1 MDQQP
6 QNIGQPGVQPS
17 PQPTPQP
24 VPQPSM
30 QPPVPPQPVAQP
42 VFTPPPKPG
51 KKKKIIG
58 IILGVVGLLIIV
70 SAVLLYFVWWQSPNK
85 MVTDALLSVVTAEK
99 MNNTGTLVIEAPS
112 SDVKMTIT
120 TKGTTNNG
128 ALSGDATVK
137 LEVEALD
144 EDVVFDVHGV
154 ASDDGV
160 LYVKIDKLRE
170 TVDTVDTV
178 IDAIIKQQ
186 TQQYRDQGMTESD
199 IAQVEDEDMAKQ
211 QVSSMF
217 SLDTLI
223 PKVDGQWIRIAS
235 DDLEDNEEAQCTAD
249 VMKDIQKDKEV
260 TREVMAIYDANRFIQ
275 VKDKVDA
282 KDGAPGFRLTGDRD
296 KAQAFMSEFKK
307 TETAGRLLKCDSTI
321 FDSVDDALKETDSS
335 SNADI
340 DFVIWVDRF
349 SHKLKSLQLDV
360 TSKEDETKVSATYD
374 FEIGQANEVVVP
386 SDARD
391 FKDVYDDITSSI
403 QDSYG
408 VNASTDEYYYDDY
421 DFGVDSNTSTLQGV

>member
-170 TVDTVDTV
+170 TVDTV

-199 IAQVEDEDMAKQ
+199 IAQVEDVAKQ

-408 VNASTDEYYYDDY
+408 VNASTDEYYYDYDY
-421 DFGVDSNTSTLQGV
+421 DYDYEVDSNTSILQGV

>member
-170 TVDTVDTV
+170 AVDTV

-199 IAQVEDEDMAKQ
+199 IAQVEDVAKQ

-260 TREVMAIYDANRFIQ
+260 TREVMAIYDANKFIQ

>member
-128 ALSGDATVK
+128 ASSGDATVK

-170 TVDTVDTV
+170 TVDTV

-199 IAQVEDEDMAKQ
+199 IAQVEDVAKQ

-421 DFGVDSNTSTLQGV
+421 DFGVDSNTFTLQGV

>member
-24 VPQPSM
+24 VPQPPM

-170 TVDTVDTV
+170 TVDTV

-199 IAQVEDEDMAKQ
+199 IAQVEDMAKQ

>member
-170 TVDTVDTV
+170 TVDTV

-199 IAQVEDEDMAKQ
+199 IAQVEDMAKQ
-211 QVSSMF
+211 QVPSMF

-307 TETAGRLLKCDSTI
+307 TETAGRLLKCDSAI

-340 DFVIWVDRF
+340 DFVVWVDRF

>member
-24 VPQPSM
+24 VPQPPM

-170 TVDTVDTV
+170 TVDTV
-178 IDAIIKQQ
+178 IDAIIKRQ

-199 IAQVEDEDMAKQ
+199 IAQVEDVAKQ

-307 TETAGRLLKCDSTI
+307 TETAGRLLKCDSAI

-403 QDSYG
+403 QGSYG
-408 VNASTDEYYYDDY
+408 VNASTDEYYYDYDY
-421 DFGVDSNTSTLQGV
+421 DYEVDSNTSILQGV

>member
-24 VPQPSM
+24 VPQPPM

-70 SAVLLYFVWWQSPNK
+70 SAVLLYFVWWQSPDK

-170 TVDTVDTV
+170 TVDTV

>member
-24 VPQPSM
+24 VPQPPM

-170 TVDTVDTV
+170 TVDTV

>member
-24 VPQPSM
+24 VPQPPM

-170 TVDTVDTV
+170 TVDTV

-199 IAQVEDEDMAKQ
+199 IAQVEDMAKQ

-307 TETAGRLLKCDSTI
+307 TETAGRLLKCDSAI

-340 DFVIWVDRF
+340 DFVVWVDRF

-391 FKDVYDDITSSI
+391 FKDIYDDITSSI

-408 VNASTDEYYYDDY
+408 VNASTDEYYYDYDY
-421 DFGVDSNTSTLQGV
+421 EVDSNTSILQGV

>member
-24 VPQPSM
+24 VPQPPM

-170 TVDTVDTV
+170 TVDTV

-249 VMKDIQKDKEV
+249 IMKDIQKDKEV

-307 TETAGRLLKCDSTI
+307 TETAGRLLKCDSAI

>member
-170 TVDTVDTV
+170 TVDTV

-199 IAQVEDEDMAKQ
+199 IAQVEDVAKQ

-391 FKDVYDDITSSI
+391 FKDVYDDVTSSI

>member
-170 TVDTVDTV
+170 TVDTV
-178 IDAIIKQQ
+178 IDAIIKRQ

-199 IAQVEDEDMAKQ
+199 IAQVEDMAKQ

>member
-6 QNIGQPGVQPS
+6 QNKGQPGVQPS

-170 TVDTVDTV
+170 TVDTV

>member
-24 VPQPSM
+24 VPQPPM

-170 TVDTVDTV
+170 TVDTV

-199 IAQVEDEDMAKQ
+199 IAQVEDVAKQ

>member
-24 VPQPSM
+24 VPQPSIE
-30 QPPVPPQPVAQP
+30 PPVPPQPVAQP

-170 TVDTVDTV
+170 TVDTV

-199 IAQVEDEDMAKQ
+199 IAQVEDVAKQ

>member
-24 VPQPSM
+24 VPQPSIE
-30 QPPVPPQPVAQP
+30 PPVPPQLVAQP

-58 IILGVVGLLIIV
+58 LILGVVGLLIIV

-170 TVDTVDTV
+170 TVDTV

-199 IAQVEDEDMAKQ
+199 IAQVEDVAKQ

-421 DFGVDSNTSTLQGV
+421 DFGVDSNMSTLQGV

>member
-24 VPQPSM
+24 VPQPPM

-128 ALSGDATVK
+128 ASSGDATVK

-170 TVDTVDTV
+170 TVDTV

-199 IAQVEDEDMAKQ
+199 IAQVEDMAKQ

>member
-128 ALSGDATVK
+128 ASSGDATVK

-170 TVDTVDTV
+170 TVDTV
-178 IDAIIKQQ
+178 IDAIIKRQ

-199 IAQVEDEDMAKQ
+199 IAQVEDVAKQ

-249 VMKDIQKDKEV
+249 IMKDIQKDKEV

>member
-170 TVDTVDTV
+170 TVDTV

-199 IAQVEDEDMAKQ
+199 IAQVEDVAKQ

-421 DFGVDSNTSTLQGV
+421 DFGVDSNTFTLQGV

>member
-170 TVDTVDTV
+170 TVDTV
-178 IDAIIKQQ
+178 IDAIIKRQ

-199 IAQVEDEDMAKQ
+199 IAQVEDMAKQ

-307 TETAGRLLKCDSTI
+307 TETAGRLLKCDSAI

-391 FKDVYDDITSSI
+391 FKDIYDDITSSI

>member
-24 VPQPSM
+24 VPQPPM

-170 TVDTVDTV
+170 TVDTV

-199 IAQVEDEDMAKQ
+199 IAQVEDMAKQ

-340 DFVIWVDRF
+340 DFVVWVDRF

>member
-85 MVTDALLSVVTAEK
+85 MVTDALLGVVTAEK

-128 ALSGDATVK
+128 ASSGDATVK

-144 EDVVFDVHGV
+144 EDVVFDVHAV

-170 TVDTVDTV
+170 TVDTV

-199 IAQVEDEDMAKQ
+199 IAQVEDMAKQ

>member
-170 TVDTVDTV
+170 TVDTV
-178 IDAIIKQQ
+178 IDAIIKRQ

-199 IAQVEDEDMAKQ
+199 IAQVEDVAKQ

-391 FKDVYDDITSSI
+391 FKDIYDDITSSI

>member
-170 TVDTVDTV
+170 TVDTV

-199 IAQVEDEDMAKQ
+199 IAQVEDMAKQ

-282 KDGAPGFRLTGDRD
+282 KDGASGFRLTGDRD
-296 KAQAFMSEFKK
+296 KAQAFMNEFKE
-307 TETAGRLLKCDSTI
+307 TEVAERLQECDSTI
-321 FDSVDDALKETDSS
+321 FDAIDDALKDTEALSS
-335 SNADI
+335 VAI
-340 DFVIWVDRF
+340 D
-349 SHKLKSLQLDV
+349 
-360 TSKEDETKVSATYD
+360 
-374 FEIGQANEVVVP
+374 VVVWVVKIYQKLN
-386 SDARD
+386 S
-391 FKDVYDDITSSI
+391 
-403 QDSYG
+403 
-408 VNASTDEYYYDDY
+408 
-421 DFGVDSNTSTLQGV
+421 

>member
-170 TVDTVDTV
+170 TVDTV

-421 DFGVDSNTSTLQGV
+421 DFGVDSNTFTLQGV

>member
-1 MDQQP
+1 
-6 QNIGQPGVQPS
+6 
-17 PQPTPQP
+17 
-24 VPQPSM
+24 
-30 QPPVPPQPVAQP
+30 
-42 VFTPPPKPG
+42 
-51 KKKKIIG
+51 
-58 IILGVVGLLIIV
+58 
-70 SAVLLYFVWWQSPNK
+70 

-199 IAQVEDEDMAKQ
+199 IAQVEDMAKQ

>member
-1 MDQQP
+1 
-6 QNIGQPGVQPS
+6 
-17 PQPTPQP
+17 
-24 VPQPSM
+24 
-30 QPPVPPQPVAQP
+30 
-42 VFTPPPKPG
+42 
-51 KKKKIIG
+51 
-58 IILGVVGLLIIV
+58 
-70 SAVLLYFVWWQSPNK
+70 
-85 MVTDALLSVVTAEK
+85 
-99 MNNTGTLVIEAPS
+99 
-112 SDVKMTIT
+112 
-120 TKGTTNNG
+120 
-128 ALSGDATVK
+128 
-137 LEVEALD
+137 
-144 EDVVFDVHGV
+144 
-154 ASDDGV
+154 
-160 LYVKIDKLRE
+160 
-170 TVDTVDTV
+170 
-178 IDAIIKQQ
+178 
-186 TQQYRDQGMTESD
+186 
-199 IAQVEDEDMAKQ
+199 
-211 QVSSMF
+211 
-217 SLDTLI
+217 
-223 PKVDGQWIRIAS
+223 
-235 DDLEDNEEAQCTAD
+235 
-249 VMKDIQKDKEV
+249 
-260 TREVMAIYDANRFIQ
+260 MAIYDANRFIQ

>member
-24 VPQPSM
+24 VPQPPM

-70 SAVLLYFVWWQSPNK
+70 SAVLLYFVWWQSPDK

-170 TVDTVDTV
+170 TVDTV
-178 IDAIIKQQ
+178 IDAIIKRQ

-199 IAQVEDEDMAKQ
+199 IAQVEDVAKQ

-307 TETAGRLLKCDSTI
+307 TETEGRLLKCDSAI

-421 DFGVDSNTSTLQGV
+421 DFGVDSNTFTLQGV

>member
-24 VPQPSM
+24 VPQPSIE
-30 QPPVPPQPVAQP
+30 PPVPPQPVAQP

-170 TVDTVDTV
+170 TVDTV

>member
-170 TVDTVDTV
+170 TVDTV

-199 IAQVEDEDMAKQ
+199 IAQVEDVAKQ

-386 SDARD
+386 SDALD
-391 FKDVYDDITSSI
+391 FKDIYDDITSSI

-408 VNASTDEYYYDDY
+408 VNASTDEYYYDYDY
-421 DFGVDSNTSTLQGV
+421 DYDYEVDSNTSILQGV